1 MNKENILIFN
11 FEANKP
17 PVFKEERGKD
27 YIVYGTEAP
36 WKNLYPDYLVELY
49 NTSGKHNSIIN
60 GKTNYI
66 SGRGW
71 RVDETVRTLEDKVKL
86 ENFINHVGNDSLFEL
101 TKKIVKDNE
110 LFGGYALE
118 VIVTKDGKSLIIN
131 HIDFGDIRVG
141 VEEDTYF
148 YTSDWAAKKPTNN
161 EDFETLTSFPFDGS
175 AVRGERYIC
184 YYKSY
189 RPNLKEYPL
198 PNYVAGVPYIAADYE
213 VANYVLNNTK
223 HGYSGGTIWNFHNG
237 QPTQEAQ
244 AYIKKQI
251 KNKHHGSN
259 NAGEPVIIF
268 DDGKEKGVEIIS
280 TNPNG
285 QDDKFINLNQQIQD
299 EIFTAHGVDASVF
312 IKTIDT
318 GFSNNADELRVAI
331 EAMNSSYIEPNQI
344 MYEKLFNDFVVLLG
358 MPSGLRIEKIAPIKV
373 QISESTLVSVL
384 TTDEI
389 RELAGYKPLEK
400 PLEKKTEQVFSNE
413 DRIYIELS
421 NKGYYDDEVEL
432 ISEKFLDYN
441 PFDFADLGSIDSQ
454 IIDILSN
461 EPKTPL
467 SELAS
472 TVGETEAEVQQRINR
487 LVKEGLLDLQKTQ
500 IKVTDEGEEEVT
512 EIITVYKYVKR
523 PDAPALKTE
532 SRDFCKRMVALSR
545 DKSWT
550 YEEINETRF
559 PLGKGLETMRKERMY
574 LLNVE
579 VGTLTQTQELE
590 RLSADTFGVVER
602 LELRKMLSSYQRLK
616 FKKDLAV
623 KVADEL
629 KEDIEFIIMRPHS
642 KRAKAIRREVK
653 EKNNG

>member
-1 MNKENILIFN
+1 MMNKENILIFN

-27 YIVYGTEAP
+27 YIVYGTESP
-36 WKNLYPDYLVELY
+36 WKNLYPNYLVELY

-71 RVDETVRTLEDKVKL
+71 KVDETVRTLEDKVKL
-86 ENFINHVGNDSLFEL
+86 ENFINRPGNDSLFEL

-118 VIVTKDGKSLIIN
+118 VIVTKDGKGLIIN

-148 YTSDWAAKKPTNN
+148 YTSDWTSRKPTSN
-161 EDFETLTSFPFDGS
+161 EDFETLMSFPFDGT

-198 PNYVAGVPYIAADYE
+198 PNYVSGVPYIAADYE

-223 HGYSGGTIWNFHNG
+223 NGYSGGTIWNFHNG

-268 DDGKEKGVEIIS
+268 DDGKDKGVEIIS

-285 QDDKFINLNQQIQD
+285 QDDKFINLNTQIQD

-331 EAMNSSYIEPNQI
+331 EAMNSSYIEPAQR
-344 MYEKLFNDFVVLLG
+344 MYEKLFNDFALLLG
-358 MPSGLRIEKIAPIKV
+358 MPSGLKIEKIAPISTPL
-373 QISESTLVSVL
+373 SETAL
-384 TTDEI
+384 TAVMTTAEI
-389 RELAGYKPLEK
+389 REMAGLPPLAAEATGSAADALATLSPLVATKVLDNMSAEEIRNLVGLK
-400 PLEKKTEQVFSNE
+400 GSPTITKTEQVFSEEEEFKFDLSEFGYAE
-413 DRIYIELS
+413 DEL
-421 NKGYYDDEVEL
+421 EV
-432 ISEKFLDYN
+432 ISEKELDYN
-441 PFDFADLGSIDSQ
+441 PFDFADIGSIDSQ
-454 IIDILSN
+454 IIDIVKAT
-461 EPKTPL
+461 PKATV
-467 SELAS
+467 EEIGQQ
-472 TVGETEAEVQQRINR
+472 VGETPSEVQERIDR
-487 LVKEGLLDLQKTQ
+487 LVKNGLLDLTKTK
-500 IKVTDEGEEEVT
+500 IKVTDEGERETSEL
-512 EIITVYKYVKR
+512 ITVYKYKLR
-523 PDAPALKTE
+523 HDAPSLRGGR
-532 SRDFCKRMVALSR
+532 SRDFCRKLMGEDRSYELKDIMAMNNRQGSNVFAHRGGWYNNPVTKSR
-545 DKSWT
+545 TNYCRHVW
-550 YEEINETRF
+550 
-559 PLGKGLETMRKERMY
+559 
-574 LLNVE
+574 
-579 VGTLTQTQELE
+579 
-590 RLSADTFGVVER
+590 SARTVKV
-602 LELRKMLSSYQRLK
+602 
-616 FKKDLAV
+616 KKD
-623 KVADEL
+623 
-629 KEDIEFIIMRPHS
+629 
-642 KRAKAIRREVK
+642 AK
-653 EKNNG
+653 

>member
-1 MNKENILIFN
+1 MMNKENILIFN

-36 WKNLYPDYLVELY
+36 FKNLYPNYLVELY

-118 VIVTKDGKSLIIN
+118 VIVTKDGKGLIIN

-148 YTSDWAAKKPTNN
+148 YTSDWASRKPTSN

-175 AVRGERYIC
+175 AVKGERYIC

-268 DDGKEKGVEIIS
+268 DDGKDKGVEIIS

-331 EAMNSSYIEPNQI
+331 EAMNSSYIEPAQR
-344 MYEKLFNDFVVLLG
+344 MYEKLFNDFALLLG
-358 MPSGLRIEKIAPIKV
+358 MPSGLRIEKIAPIPV

-413 DRIYIELS
+413 DEEFKFDLSEFGYAEDEL
-421 NKGYYDDEVEL
+421 EV
-432 ISEKFLDYN
+432 ISEKELDYN
-441 PFDFADLGSIDSQ
+441 PFDFADIGSIDSQ
-454 IIDILSN
+454 VIDIIKAN
-461 EPKTPL
+461 PKTTV
-467 SELAS
+467 EEIGQQ
-472 TVGETEAEVQQRINR
+472 VGETPSEVQERIDR
-487 LVKEGLLDLQKTQ
+487 LVKNGLLDLQKTQ
-500 IKVTDEGEEEVT
+500 IKVTDEGERETSEL
-512 EIITVYKYVKR
+512 ITVYKYKLR
-523 PDAPALKTE
+523 HDAPSLRGGR
-532 SRDFCKRMVALSR
+532 SRDFCRKLMKENRS
-545 DKSWT
+545 
-550 YEEINETRF
+550 YELKDILAMNNRQGSNVFAHRGGWYNNPVTKTR
-559 PLGKGLETMRKERMY
+559 TNYCRH
-574 LLNVE
+574 VW
-579 VGTLTQTQELE
+579 
-590 RLSADTFGVVER
+590 SART
-602 LELRKMLSSYQRLK
+602 
-616 FKKDLAV
+616 V
-623 KVADEL
+623 KVKQDA
-629 KEDIEFIIMRPHS
+629 
-642 KRAKAIRREVK
+642 
-653 EKNNG
+653 

>member
-1 MNKENILIFN
+1 MMNKENILIFN

-36 WKNLYPDYLVELY
+36 YKNLYPDYLVELY
-49 NTSGKHNSIIN
+49 NTSGKHNSIVN

-71 RVDETVRTLEDKVKL
+71 KVDQTVRTLEDKVKL

-118 VIVTKDGKSLIIN
+118 VIVTKDGKGLIIN

-148 YTSDWAAKKPTNN
+148 YTSDWASRKPTSN

-175 AVRGERYIC
+175 AIKGERYIC

-198 PNYVAGVPYIAADYE
+198 PNYISGINYIKSDYE
-213 VANYVLNNTK
+213 VSNYVLNSISN
-223 HGYSGGTIWNFHNG
+223 GYSGGTIWNFHNG

-268 DDGKEKGVEIIS
+268 DDGKDKGVEIIS

-358 MPSGLRIEKIAPIKV
+358 MPSGLKIEKIAPISTPL
-373 QISESTLVSVL
+373 SENAL
-384 TTDEI
+384 TAVMTTAEI
-389 RELAGYKPLEK
+389 REMAGLPPLKAEEQSGGAADALATLSPLVATKVLDNMTAEEIRGLVGLKGSPTITRTESKFSEDEEFKFDLSEFGYAEDELE
-400 PLEKKTEQVFSNE
+400 V
-413 DRIYIELS
+413 
-421 NKGYYDDEVEL
+421 
-432 ISEKFLDYN
+432 ISEKELDYN
-441 PFDFADLGSIDSQ
+441 PFDFADIGSIDSQ
-454 IIDILSN
+454 IIDIVKAT
-461 EPKTPL
+461 PKVTV
-467 SELAS
+467 EEIGQQ
-472 TVGETEAEVQQRINR
+472 VGETPSEVQERIDR
-487 LVKEGLLDLQKTQ
+487 LVKNGLLDLTKTK
-500 IKVTDEGEEEVT
+500 IKVTDEGERETSEL
-512 EIITVYKYVKR
+512 ITVYKYKLR
-523 PDAPALKTE
+523 HDAPSLRGGR
-532 SRDFCKRMVALSR
+532 SRDFCRKLMKENRS
-545 DKSWT
+545 
-550 YEEINETRF
+550 YELKDILAMNNKQGSNVFAHRGGWYNNPVTKTR
-559 PLGKGLETMRKERMY
+559 TNYCRH
-574 LLNVE
+574 VW
-579 VGTLTQTQELE
+579 
-590 RLSADTFGVVER
+590 SARTV
-602 LELRKMLSSYQRLK
+602 RLK
-616 FKKDLAV
+616 KDA
-623 KVADEL
+623 
-629 KEDIEFIIMRPHS
+629 
-642 KRAKAIRREVK
+642 
-653 EKNNG
+653 

>member
-36 WKNLYPDYLVELY
+36 YKNLYPDYLVELY

-71 RVDETVRTLEDKVKL
+71 KVDQTVRTLEDKVKL
-86 ENFINHVGNDSLFEL
+86 ENFINHPGNDSLFEL

-118 VIVTKDGKSLIIN
+118 VIVTKDGKGLIIN

-148 YTSDWAAKKPTNN
+148 YTSDWASRKPTSN
-161 EDFETLTSFPFDGS
+161 EDFETLSSFPFDGS
-175 AVRGERYIC
+175 AVKGERYIC

-198 PNYVAGVPYIAADYE
+198 PNYISGINYIKSDYE
-213 VANYVLNNTK
+213 VSNYVLNSVSN
-223 HGYSGGTIWNFHNG
+223 GYSGGTIWNFHNG

-244 AYIKKQI
+244 SYIKKQI

-268 DDGKEKGVEIIS
+268 DDGKDKGVEIIS

-331 EAMNSSYIEPNQI
+331 EAMNSSYIEPNQR

-358 MPSGLRIEKIAPIKV
+358 MPSGLKIEKIAPIKV

-421 NKGYYDDEVEL
+421 NKGYYDDEVE
-432 ISEKFLDYN
+432 IVSEKFLDYN
-441 PFDFADLGSIDSQ
+441 PFDFADIGAIDSQ

-467 SELAS
+467 NELAS

-487 LVKEGLLDLQKTQ
+487 LVKNGLLDLQKTQ

-512 EIITVYKYVKR
+512 ELITVYKYVKR

-550 YEEINETRF
+550 YEEINDARF
-559 PLGKGLETMRKERMY
+559 PGGRGAG
-574 LLNVE
+574 NNAQ
-579 VGTLTQTQELE
+579 GTDVFTKRGGWYTNPNTGT
-590 RLSADTFGVVER
+590 RTPFCR
-602 LELRKMLSSYQRLK
+602 HIWSSRTVRV
-616 FKKDLAV
+616 KKQ
-623 KVADEL
+623 K
-629 KEDIEFIIMRPHS
+629 
-642 KRAKAIRREVK
+642 
-653 EKNNG
+653 

>member
-27 YIVYGTEAP
+27 YIVYGTESP
-36 WKNLYPDYLVELY
+36 WKNLYPNYLVELY

-71 RVDETVRTLEDKVKL
+71 RVDETVKTLEDRVKL
-86 ENFINHVGNDSLFEL
+86 ENFINHPGNDSLFEL

-118 VIVTKDGKSLIIN
+118 VIVTKDGKGLIIN

-148 YTSDWAAKKPTNN
+148 YTSDWASRKPTSN

-184 YYKSY
+184 YYKCY

-223 HGYSGGTIWNFHNG
+223 NGYSGGTIWNFHNG

-268 DDGKEKGVEIIS
+268 DDGKDKGVEIIS

-312 IKTIDT
+312 IKTADT

-331 EAMNSSYIEPNQI
+331 EAMNSSYIEPAQR
-344 MYEKLFNDFVVLLG
+344 MYEKLFNDFALLLG
-358 MPSGLRIEKIAPIKV
+358 MPSGLKIEKIAPIPV

-400 PLEKKTEQVFSNE
+400 PLEKKTEQVFSDE
-413 DRIYIELS
+413 DTEELFWS
-421 NKGYYDDEVEL
+421 QLESIGYKDEDLEF
-432 ISEKFLDYN
+432 ISERELDYN
-441 PFDFADLGSIDSQ
+441 PFDFADIGSIDSQ
-454 IIDILSN
+454 VIDIIKAN
-461 EPKTPL
+461 PKTTT
-467 SELAS
+467 EEIAQQI
-472 TVGETEAEVQQRINR
+472 GETEAEVKQRIKD
-487 LVKEGLLDLQKTQ
+487 LVKRGLLDLKKTK
-500 IKVTDEGEEEVT
+500 INVTDKGEEAVEKT
-512 EIITVYKYVKR
+512 PPGIEEIITVYKYKLRADVTG
-523 PDAPALKTE
+523 PSVIEGT
-532 SRDFCKRMVALSR
+532 RDFCRRMVQLSR
-545 DKSWT
+545 DRSWT
-550 YEEINETRF
+550 YEQITEFRDSVA
-559 PLGKGLETMRKERMY
+559 GSKGEG
-574 LLNVE
+574 LNAQ
-579 VGTLTQTQELE
+579 GTDLWSK
-590 RLSADTFGVVER
+590 RGGWWNRNGNRVPYCRHVWSARTVRV
-602 LELRKMLSSYQRLK
+602 
-616 FKKDLAV
+616 KKDA
-623 KVADEL
+623 
-629 KEDIEFIIMRPHS
+629 
-642 KRAKAIRREVK
+642 
-653 EKNNG
+653 

>member
-1 MNKENILIFN
+1 MMNKENILIFN

-27 YIVYGTEAP
+27 YIVYGTESP
-36 WKNLYPDYLVELY
+36 WKNLYPNYLVELY

-71 RVDETVRTLEDKVKL
+71 KVDQTVRTLEDKVKL
-86 ENFINHVGNDSLFEL
+86 ENFINRPGNDSLFEL

-118 VIVTKDGKSLIIN
+118 VIVTKDGKGLIIN

-148 YTSDWAAKKPTNN
+148 YTSDWASRKPTSN
-161 EDFETLTSFPFDGS
+161 EDFETLMSFPFDGT

-198 PNYVAGVPYIAADYE
+198 PNYVSGVPYIAADYE

-223 HGYSGGTIWNFHNG
+223 NGYSGGTIWNFHNG

-268 DDGKEKGVEIIS
+268 DDGKDKGVEIIS

-285 QDDKFINLNQQIQD
+285 QDDKFINLNTQIQD

-312 IKTIDT
+312 IKTQDT

-331 EAMNSSYIEPNQI
+331 EAMNSSYIEPAQR
-344 MYEKLFNDFVVLLG
+344 MYEKLFNDFALLLG

-400 PLEKKTEQVFSNE
+400 PLEKKTEQVFSDE
-413 DRIYIELS
+413 DFELDLS
-421 NKGYYDDEVEL
+421 EFGYAEDELEV
-432 ISEKFLDYN
+432 ISEKELDYN
-441 PFDFADLGSIDSQ
+441 PFDFADIGSIDSQ
-454 IIDILSN
+454 IIDIVKAT
-461 EPKTPL
+461 PKATV
-467 SELAS
+467 EEIGQQ
-472 TVGETEAEVQQRINR
+472 VGETPSEVQERIDR
-487 LVKEGLLDLQKTQ
+487 LVKNGLLDLTKTK
-500 IKVTDEGEEEVT
+500 IKVTDEGERETSEL
-512 EIITVYKYVKR
+512 ITVYKYKLR
-523 PDAPALKTE
+523 HDAPSLRGGR
-532 SRDFCKRMVALSR
+532 SRDFCRKLMKENRS
-545 DKSWT
+545 
-550 YEEINETRF
+550 YELKDILAMNNRQGSNVFAHRGGWYNNPVTKTR
-559 PLGKGLETMRKERMY
+559 TNYCRH
-574 LLNVE
+574 VW
-579 VGTLTQTQELE
+579 
-590 RLSADTFGVVER
+590 SARTVKV
-602 LELRKMLSSYQRLK
+602 
-616 FKKDLAV
+616 KKD
-623 KVADEL
+623 
-629 KEDIEFIIMRPHS
+629 
-642 KRAKAIRREVK
+642 AK
-653 EKNNG
+653 

>member
-1 MNKENILIFN
+1 MMNKENILIFN

-27 YIVYGTEAP
+27 YIVYGTESP
-36 WKNLYPDYLVELY
+36 WKNLYPNYLVELY
-49 NTSGKHNSIIN
+49 NTSGKHNSIVN

-71 RVDETVRTLEDKVKL
+71 KVDQTVRTLEDKVKL

-118 VIVTKDGKSLIIN
+118 VIVTKDGKGLIIN

-148 YTSDWAAKKPTNN
+148 YTSDWASRKPTSN

-268 DDGKEKGVEIIS
+268 DDGKDKGVEIIS

-358 MPSGLRIEKIAPIKV
+358 MPSGLKIEKIAPIKV
-373 QISESTLVSVL
+373 QLSESTIVSVL

-413 DRIYIELS
+413 EDELFWAELS
-421 NKGYYDDEVEL
+421 KLGYRDDELEV
-432 ISEKFLDYN
+432 ISEKELDYN
-441 PFDFADLGSIDSQ
+441 PFDFADIGSIDRQ
-454 IIDILSN
+454 VIDIIQAD
-461 EPKTPL
+461 PKTTI
-467 SELAS
+467 EDIAQQ
-472 TVGETEAEVQQRINR
+472 VGETPNEVQERIDR
-487 LVKEGLLDLQKTQ
+487 LVKNGLLDLKKTK
-500 IKVTDEGEEEVT
+500 INVTEEGEEAVEKTPVGIE
-512 EIITVYKYVKR
+512 EIITVYKY
-523 PDAPALKTE
+523 ALRADLSGSPIIAGT
-532 SRDFCKRMVALSR
+532 RDYCREMLG
-545 DKSWT
+545 
-550 YEEINETRF
+550 
-559 PLGKGLETMRKERMY
+559 LGK
-574 LLNVE
+574 
-579 VGTLTQTQELE
+579 
-590 RLSADTFGVVER
+590 
-602 LELRKMLSSYQRLK
+602 SYTR
-616 FKKDLAV
+616 
-623 KVADEL
+623 DEL
-629 KEDIEFIIMRPHS
+629 LGMVNDFGQSTFKHRGGWWNRNGNRVPYCRHVWS
-642 KRAKAIRREVK
+642 ARTVK
-653 EKNNG
+653 LKKNA

>member
-27 YIVYGTEAP
+27 YIVYGTESP
-36 WKNLYPDYLVELY
+36 WKNLYPNYLVELY

-71 RVDETVRTLEDKVKL
+71 RVDETVKTLEDRVKL
-86 ENFINHVGNDSLFEL
+86 ENFINRPGNDSLFEL

-118 VIVTKDGKSLIIN
+118 VIVTKDGKGLIIN

-148 YTSDWAAKKPTNN
+148 YTSDWASRKPTSN

-184 YYKSY
+184 YYKCY

-223 HGYSGGTIWNFHNG
+223 NGYSGGTIWNFHNG

-268 DDGKEKGVEIIS
+268 DDGKDKGVEIIS

-312 IKTIDT
+312 IKTQDT

-331 EAMNSSYIEPNQI
+331 EAMNSSYIEPAQR
-344 MYEKLFNDFVVLLG
+344 MYEKLFNDFALLLG
-358 MPSGLRIEKIAPIKV
+358 MPSGLKIEKIAPIKV

-400 PLEKKTEQVFSNE
+400 PLEKKTEQVFSEE
-413 DRIYIELS
+413 DTEELFWS
-421 NKGYYDDEVEL
+421 QLESIGYKDEDLEF
-432 ISEKFLDYN
+432 ISERELDYN
-441 PFDFADLGSIDSQ
+441 PFDFADIGSIDSQ
-454 IIDILSN
+454 VIDIIKAN
-461 EPKTPL
+461 PKTTI
-467 SELAS
+467 EEIAQQI
-472 TVGETEAEVQQRINR
+472 GETEAEVTQRIKD
-487 LVKEGLLDLQKTQ
+487 LVERGLLDLKKTK
-500 IKVTDEGEEEVT
+500 INVTDEGEEEVSK
-512 EIITVYKYVKR
+512 IITVYKYKLRADLAGEPPVIEG
-523 PDAPALKTE
+523 T
-532 SRDFCKRMVALSR
+532 RDFCRRMVKLSR
-545 DKSWT
+545 DRSWT
-550 YEEINETRF
+550 YKQITEFRDPIA
-559 PLGKGLETMRKERMY
+559 GSKGEG
-574 LLNVE
+574 LNAQGSDLWSKRGGWWNRNGNRVPYCRH
-579 VGTLTQTQELE
+579 VW
-590 RLSADTFGVVER
+590 SART
-602 LELRKMLSSYQRLK
+602 
-616 FKKDLAV
+616 ATV
-623 KVADEL
+623 KV
-629 KEDIEFIIMRPHS
+629 K
-642 KRAKAIRREVK
+642 
-653 EKNNG
+653 

>member
-1 MNKENILIFN
+1 MMNKENILIFN

-36 WKNLYPDYLVELY
+36 YKNLYPDYLVELY
-49 NTSGKHNSIIN
+49 NTSGKHNSIVN

-71 RVDETVRTLEDKVKL
+71 KVDQTVRTLEDKVKL

-118 VIVTKDGKSLIIN
+118 VIVTKDGKGLIIN

-148 YTSDWAAKKPTNN
+148 YTSDWASRKPTSN

-175 AVRGERYIC
+175 AIKGERYIC

-198 PNYVAGVPYIAADYE
+198 PNYISGINYIKSDYE
-213 VANYVLNNTK
+213 VSNYVLNSISN
-223 HGYSGGTIWNFHNG
+223 GYSGGTIWNFHNG

-268 DDGKEKGVEIIS
+268 DDGKDKGVEIIS

-312 IKTIDT
+312 IKTVDT

-358 MPSGLRIEKIAPIKV
+358 MPSGLKIEKIAPIKI

-400 PLEKKTEQVFSNE
+400 PLEKKTEKVFSE
-413 DRIYIELS
+413 DEEFKFDLSEFGYAEDEL
-421 NKGYYDDEVEL
+421 EV
-432 ISEKFLDYN
+432 ISEKELDYN
-441 PFDFADLGSIDSQ
+441 PFDFADIGSIDSQ
-454 IIDILSN
+454 IIDIVKAT
-461 EPKTPL
+461 PKVTV
-467 SELAS
+467 EEIGQQ
-472 TVGETEAEVQQRINR
+472 VGETPSEVQERIDR
-487 LVKEGLLDLQKTQ
+487 LVKNGLLDLTKTK
-500 IKVTDEGEEEVT
+500 IKVTDEGERETSEL
-512 EIITVYKYVKR
+512 ITVYKYKLR
-523 PDAPALKTE
+523 HDAPSLRGGR
-532 SRDFCKRMVALSR
+532 SRDFCRKLMKENRS
-545 DKSWT
+545 
-550 YEEINETRF
+550 YELKDILAMNNKQGSNVFAHRGGWYNNPVTKTR
-559 PLGKGLETMRKERMY
+559 TNYCRH
-574 LLNVE
+574 VW
-579 VGTLTQTQELE
+579 
-590 RLSADTFGVVER
+590 SARTV
-602 LELRKMLSSYQRLK
+602 RLK
-616 FKKDLAV
+616 KDA
-623 KVADEL
+623 
-629 KEDIEFIIMRPHS
+629 
-642 KRAKAIRREVK
+642 
-653 EKNNG
+653 

>member
-1 MNKENILIFN
+1 MMNKENILIFN

-36 WKNLYPDYLVELY
+36 YKNLYPDYLVELY
-49 NTSGKHNSIIN
+49 NTSGKHNAIIN

-71 RVDETVRTLEDKVKL
+71 KVDQTVRTLQDKVKL
-86 ENFINHVGNDSLFEL
+86 ENFINNVGNDSLFEL

-118 VIVTKDGKSLIIN
+118 VIVTKDGKGLIIN
-131 HIDFGDIRVG
+131 HIDFGYIRVG

-148 YTSDWAAKKPTNN
+148 YTDDWASRKPTSN
-161 EDFETLTSFPFDGS
+161 EDFETLTPFPFDGS
-175 AVRGERYIC
+175 AVRGERYIV

-198 PNYVAGVPYIAADYE
+198 PNYISGINYISSDYE
-213 VANYVLNNTK
+213 VSNYVLNNTK
-223 HGYSGGTIWNFHNG
+223 NGFSGSTIWNFHSG
-237 QPTQEAQ
+237 SPTQEAQ

-268 DDGKEKGVEIIS
+268 DDGKDKGVDIIS
-280 TNPNG
+280 VNPNG

-358 MPSGLRIEKIAPIKV
+358 MPSGLKIEKIAPIKI

-400 PLEKKTEQVFSNE
+400 PLEKKTEQVFSE
-413 DRIYIELS
+413 DEEFKFDLSEFGYAEDEL
-421 NKGYYDDEVEL
+421 EV
-432 ISEKFLDYN
+432 ISEKELDYN
-441 PFDFADLGSIDSQ
+441 PFDFADIGSIDSQ
-454 IIDILSN
+454 IIDIVKAT
-461 EPKTPL
+461 PKATV
-467 SELAS
+467 EEIGQQ
-472 TVGETEAEVQQRINR
+472 VGETPSEVQERIDR
-487 LVKEGLLDLQKTQ
+487 LVKNGLLDLTKTK
-500 IKVTDEGEEEVT
+500 IKVTDEGERETSEL
-512 EIITVYKYVKR
+512 ITVYKYKLR
-523 PDAPALKTE
+523 HDAPSLRGGR
-532 SRDFCKRMVALSR
+532 SRDFCRKLMKENRS
-545 DKSWT
+545 
-550 YEEINETRF
+550 YELKDILAMNNKQGSNVFAHRGGWYNNPVTKTR
-559 PLGKGLETMRKERMY
+559 TNYCRH
-574 LLNVE
+574 VW
-579 VGTLTQTQELE
+579 
-590 RLSADTFGVVER
+590 SART
-602 LELRKMLSSYQRLK
+602 
-616 FKKDLAV
+616 V
-623 KVADEL
+623 KVKTD
-629 KEDIEFIIMRPHS
+629 
-642 KRAKAIRREVK
+642 AK
-653 EKNNG
+653 

>member
-1 MNKENILIFN
+1 MMNKENILIFN

-36 WKNLYPDYLVELY
+36 WKNLYPNYLVELY

-71 RVDETVRTLEDKVKL
+71 KVDQTVRTLEDKVKL

-118 VIVTKDGKSLIIN
+118 VIVTKDGKGLIIN

-148 YTSDWAAKKPTNN
+148 YTSDWTSKKPANN
-161 EDFETLTSFPFDGS
+161 EDFETLTPFPFDGS

-268 DDGKEKGVEIIS
+268 DDGKDKGVEIIS

-358 MPSGLRIEKIAPIKV
+358 MPSGLKIEKIAPIKV
-373 QISESTLVSVL
+373 QLSESTIVSVL

-400 PLEKKTEQVFSNE
+400 PLENKTEQVFSSYE
-413 DRIYIELS
+413 LDLAFSKIGFTDDQIEV
-421 NKGYYDDEVEL
+421 VE
-432 ISEKFLDYN
+432 IFDIDYN
-441 PFDFADLGSIDSQ
+441 PFDFADMSPIDGQ
-454 IIDILSN
+454 VVDIIKANPEATI
-461 EPKTPL
+461 EEI
-467 SELAS
+467 SEQ
-472 TVGETEAEVQQRINR
+472 VGETPSEVQKRIDR
-487 LVKEGLLDLQKTQ
+487 LVKNGLLDLNGTKIEITE
-500 IKVTDEGEEEVT
+500 EGEQEVS
-512 EIITVYKYVKR
+512 ELITVYKYAKR
-523 PDAPALKTE
+523 ADISGNEIIAGT
-532 SRDFCKRMVALSR
+532 RDYCRDMLAR
-545 DKSWT
+545 DKS
-550 YEEINETRF
+550 YTR
-559 PLGKGLETMRKERMY
+559 
-574 LLNVE
+574 
-579 VGTLTQTQELE
+579 QELLGMVNDFGQSTFTH
-590 RLSADTFGVVER
+590 RGGWWNRNGNRVPYCRHVWSARTVKV
-602 LELRKMLSSYQRLK
+602 
-616 FKKDLAV
+616 KKDA
-623 KVADEL
+623 
-629 KEDIEFIIMRPHS
+629 
-642 KRAKAIRREVK
+642 
-653 EKNNG
+653 

>member
-1 MNKENILIFN
+1 MMNKENILIFN

-27 YIVYGTEAP
+27 YIVYGTESP
-36 WKNLYPDYLVELY
+36 WKNLYPNYLVELY

-71 RVDETVRTLEDKVKL
+71 KVDQTVRTLEDKVKL

-118 VIVTKDGKSLIIN
+118 VIVTKDGKGLIIN

-148 YTSDWAAKKPTNN
+148 YTSDWASRKPTSN

-184 YYKSY
+184 YYKCY

-223 HGYSGGTIWNFHNG
+223 NGYSGGTIWNFHNG
-237 QPTQEAQ
+237 NPTQEAQ
-244 AYIKKQI
+244 SYIKKQI

-268 DDGKEKGVEIIS
+268 DDGKDKGVEIIS

-312 IKTIDT
+312 IKTEDT

-331 EAMNSSYIEPNQI
+331 EAMNSSYIEPAQR
-344 MYEKLFNDFVVLLG
+344 MYEKLFNDFALLLG
-358 MPSGLRIEKIAPIKV
+358 MPSGLRIEKIAPIPV

-400 PLEKKTEQVFSNE
+400 PLQKEVKQVFSDE
-413 DRIYIELS
+413 DRIWIELA
-421 NKGYYDDEVEL
+421 NTGYLDSEVEL

-441 PFDFADLGSIDSQ
+441 PFDFKDIGAIDSQ

-472 TVGETEAEVQQRINR
+472 TIGETEAEVQQRINR
-487 LVKEGLLDLQKTQ
+487 LVKNGLLDVQKTQ
-500 IKVTDEGEEEVT
+500 IKVTDEGEEEVS
-512 EIITVYKYVKR
+512 EIITVYKYVLR
-523 PDAPALKTE
+523 PLAPPLKTE

-545 DKSWT
+545 DRSWT
-550 YEEINETRF
+550 YEQINETRF
-559 PLGKGLETMRKERMY
+559 PLGKGSG
-574 LLNVE
+574 NNAQ
-579 VGTLTQTQELE
+579 GTDVFTNRGGWYTNPNTGT
-590 RLSADTFGVVER
+590 RTPFCR
-602 LELRKMLSSYQRLK
+602 HIWSSRTVRV
-616 FKKDLAV
+616 KKQ
-623 KVADEL
+623 K
-629 KEDIEFIIMRPHS
+629 
-642 KRAKAIRREVK
+642 
-653 EKNNG
+653 

>member
-1 MNKENILIFN
+1 MMNKENILIFN

-27 YIVYGTEAP
+27 YIVYGTDAP
-36 WKNLYPDYLVELY
+36 YKNLYPDYLVELY
-49 NTSGKHNSIIN
+49 NTSGKHNAIIN

-71 RVDETVRTLEDKVKL
+71 KVDQTVRTLQDKVKL
-86 ENFINHVGNDSLFEL
+86 ENFINNPGNDSLFEL

-118 VIVTKDGKSLIIN
+118 VIVTKDGKGLIIN
-131 HIDFGDIRVG
+131 HIDFGYIRVG
-141 VEEDTYF
+141 IEEDTYF
-148 YTSDWAAKKPTNN
+148 YTDDWASRKPTSN
-161 EDFETLTSFPFDGS
+161 EDFETLIPFPFDGS
-175 AVRGERYIC
+175 AVRGQRYIC

-198 PNYVAGVPYIAADYE
+198 PNYVSGVPYIAADYE

-223 HGYSGGTIWNFHNG
+223 NGYSGGTIWNFHNG

-268 DDGKEKGVEIIS
+268 DDGKDKGVEIIS

-331 EAMNSSYIEPNQI
+331 EAMNSSYIEPNQRL
-344 MYEKLFNDFVVLLG
+344 YEKLFNDFAVLLG
-358 MPSGLRIEKIAPIKV
+358 MPSGLKIEKIAPLKV

-389 RELAGYKPLEK
+389 RELAGFKPLEK

-413 DRIYIELS
+413 DRIWIELA
-421 NKGYYDDEVEL
+421 NTGYYDDEVEL
-432 ISEKFLDYN
+432 VSEKFLDYN
-441 PFDFADLGSIDSQ
+441 PFDFADIGSIDSQ

-467 SELAS
+467 SELSSA
-472 TVGETEAEVQQRINR
+472 VGETEAEVQQRINR
-487 LVKEGLLDLQKTQ
+487 LVKNGLLDLQKTQ
-500 IKVTDEGEEEVT
+500 IKVTDEGEREVT

-523 PDAPALKTE
+523 PDAPPLETE
-532 SRDFCKRMVALSR
+532 SRDFCRRMVALSK

-550 YEEINETRF
+550 YDQINDTRF
-559 PLGKGLETMRKERMY
+559 TAQGGRGAG
-574 LLNVE
+574 NNAQ
-579 VGTLTQTQELE
+579 GTDLFTNRGGWYTNPNTGT
-590 RLSADTFGVVER
+590 RTPFCR
-602 LELRKMLSSYQRLK
+602 HIWSSRTVR
-616 FKKDLAV
+616 V
-623 KVADEL
+623 K
-629 KEDIEFIIMRPHS
+629 
-642 KRAKAIRREVK
+642 K
-653 EKNNG
+653 EKQNG

>member
-1 MNKENILIFN
+1 MMNKENILIFN

-27 YIVYGTEAP
+27 YIVYGTESP
-36 WKNLYPDYLVELY
+36 WKNLYPNYLVELY

-71 RVDETVRTLEDKVKL
+71 KVDQTVRTLEDKVKL

-118 VIVTKDGKSLIIN
+118 VIVTKDGKGLIIN

-148 YTSDWAAKKPTNN
+148 YTSDWASRKPTSN

-175 AVRGERYIC
+175 AIKGERYIC

-198 PNYVAGVPYIAADYE
+198 PNYISGVNYISADYE
-213 VANYVLNNTK
+213 ISNYVLNNCK
-223 HGYSGGTIWNFHNG
+223 SGFSGSVVFNFHNG
-237 QPTQEAQ
+237 NPTQEAQ

-259 NAGEPVIIF
+259 NAGEPIIIF
-268 DDGKEKGVEIIS
+268 DDGKDKGVDIIPV
-280 TNPNG
+280 TPNG
-285 QDDKFINLNQQIQD
+285 QDDKFINLNKQVQD

-358 MPSGLRIEKIAPIKV
+358 MPSGLKIEKIAPIKI

-400 PLEKKTEQVFSNE
+400 PLEKKTEQVFSE
-413 DRIYIELS
+413 DEEFKFDLSEFGYAEDEL
-421 NKGYYDDEVEL
+421 EV
-432 ISEKFLDYN
+432 ISEKELDYN
-441 PFDFADLGSIDSQ
+441 PFDFADMSPIDSQ
-454 IIDILSN
+454 VIDIIKAN
-461 EPKTPL
+461 PKVTV
-467 SELAS
+467 EEIAQQ
-472 TVGETEAEVQQRINR
+472 VGETPSEVQERIDR
-487 LVKEGLLDLQKTQ
+487 LVKNGLLDLQKTK
-500 IKVTDEGEEEVT
+500 IKVTEEGERETSEL
-512 EIITVYKYVKR
+512 ITVYKYKLR
-523 PDAPALKTE
+523 HDAPSLRGGR
-532 SRDFCKRMVALSR
+532 SRDFC
-545 DKSWT
+545 
-550 YEEINETRF
+550 
-559 PLGKGLETMRKERMY
+559 RKLMKENR
-574 LLNVE
+574 
-579 VGTLTQTQELE
+579 
-590 RLSADTFGVVER
+590 
-602 LELRKMLSSYQRLK
+602 SY
-616 FKKDLAV
+616 
-623 KVADEL
+623 EL
-629 KEDIEFIIMRPHS
+629 KDILAMNNKQGSNVFAHRGGWYNNPVTKTRTNYCRHVWS
-642 KRAKAIRREVK
+642 ARTVK
-653 EKNNG
+653 LKTDA

>member
-1 MNKENILIFN
+1 MMNKENILIFN

-27 YIVYGTEAP
+27 YIVYGTESP
-36 WKNLYPDYLVELY
+36 WKNLYPNYLVELY

-71 RVDETVRTLEDKVKL
+71 KVDQTVRTLEDKVKL

-118 VIVTKDGKSLIIN
+118 VIVTKDGKGLIIN

-148 YTSDWAAKKPTNN
+148 YTSDWASRKPTSN

-184 YYKSY
+184 YYKCY

-223 HGYSGGTIWNFHNG
+223 NGYSGGTIWNFHNG

-268 DDGKEKGVEIIS
+268 DDGKDKGVEIIS

-312 IKTIDT
+312 IKTQDT

-331 EAMNSSYIEPNQI
+331 EAMNSSYIEPAQR
-344 MYEKLFNDFVVLLG
+344 MYEKLFNDFALLLG
-358 MPSGLRIEKIAPIKV
+358 MPSGLKIEKIAPIPV

-400 PLEKKTEQVFSNE
+400 PLEKKTEQVFKEE
-413 DRIYIELS
+413 DTEELFWS
-421 NKGYYDDEVEL
+421 QLESIGYKDEDLEF
-432 ISEKFLDYN
+432 ISERELDYN
-441 PFDFADLGSIDSQ
+441 PFDFADIGSIDRQ
-454 IIDILSN
+454 VIDIIQAN
-461 EPKTPL
+461 PKTTI
-467 SELAS
+467 EEIAQQI
-472 TVGETEAEVQQRINR
+472 GETEAEVKQRIKD
-487 LVKEGLLDLQKTQ
+487 LVKRDLLDLKKTK
-500 IKVTDEGEEEVT
+500 INVTDKGEEAVGKTPVGIE
-512 EIITVYKYVKR
+512 EIITVYKYKLRADVSG
-523 PDAPALKTE
+523 PAVIEGT
-532 SRDFCKRMVALSR
+532 RNFCRRMVALSQTR
-545 DKSWT
+545 SWT
-550 YEEINETRF
+550 YEQINEFRDSVA
-559 PLGKGLETMRKERMY
+559 GSKGEG
-574 LLNVE
+574 LNAQ
-579 VGTLTQTQELE
+579 GTDLWSK
-590 RLSADTFGVVER
+590 RGGWWNRNGVRVPYCRHVWSARTVR
-602 LELRKMLSSYQRLK
+602 
-616 FKKDLAV
+616 V
-623 KVADEL
+623 KV
-629 KEDIEFIIMRPHS
+629 K
-642 KRAKAIRREVK
+642 
-653 EKNNG
+653 

>member
-1 MNKENILIFN
+1 MMNKENILIFN

-36 WKNLYPDYLVELY
+36 YKNLYPDYLVELY
-49 NTSGKHNSIIN
+49 NTSGKHNSIVN

-71 RVDETVRTLEDKVKL
+71 KVDQTVRTLEDKVKL

-118 VIVTKDGKSLIIN
+118 VIVTKDGKGLIIN

-148 YTSDWAAKKPTNN
+148 YTSDWASRKPTSN

-175 AVRGERYIC
+175 AIKGERYIC

-312 IKTIDT
+312 IKTVDT

-358 MPSGLRIEKIAPIKV
+358 MPSGLKIEKIAPIKI

-400 PLEKKTEQVFSNE
+400 PLEKKTEQVFSE
-413 DRIYIELS
+413 DEEFKFDLSEFGYAEDEL
-421 NKGYYDDEVEL
+421 EV
-432 ISEKFLDYN
+432 ISEKELDYN
-441 PFDFADLGSIDSQ
+441 PFDFADIGSIDSQ
-454 IIDILSN
+454 IIDIVKAT
-461 EPKTPL
+461 PKVTV
-467 SELAS
+467 EEIGQQ
-472 TVGETEAEVQQRINR
+472 VGETPSEVQERIDR
-487 LVKEGLLDLQKTQ
+487 LVKNGLLDLTKTK
-500 IKVTDEGEEEVT
+500 IKVTDEGERETSEL
-512 EIITVYKYVKR
+512 ITVYKYKLR
-523 PDAPALKTE
+523 HDAPSLRGGR
-532 SRDFCKRMVALSR
+532 SRDFCRKLMKENRS
-545 DKSWT
+545 
-550 YEEINETRF
+550 YELKDILAMNNKQGSNVFAHRGGWYNNPVTKTR
-559 PLGKGLETMRKERMY
+559 TNYCRH
-574 LLNVE
+574 VW
-579 VGTLTQTQELE
+579 
-590 RLSADTFGVVER
+590 SARTVKV
-602 LELRKMLSSYQRLK
+602 
-616 FKKDLAV
+616 KKDA
-623 KVADEL
+623 
-629 KEDIEFIIMRPHS
+629 
-642 KRAKAIRREVK
+642 
-653 EKNNG
+653 

>member
-1 MNKENILIFN
+1 MMNKENILIFN
-11 FEANKP
+11 FEAHKP

-27 YIVYGTEAP
+27 YIVYGAEAP
-36 WKNLYPDYLVELY
+36 YKNLYPDYLVELY

-71 RVDETVRTLEDKVKL
+71 KVDQTVRTLEDKVKL
-86 ENFINHVGNDSLFEL
+86 ENFINNVGNDSLFEL

-118 VIVTKDGKSLIIN
+118 VIVTKDGKGLIIN
-131 HIDFGDIRVG
+131 HIDFGYIRVG

-148 YTSDWAAKKPTNN
+148 YTDNWASRKPTAN
-161 EDFETLTSFPFDGS
+161 EDFETLSSFPFDGS

-223 HGYSGGTIWNFHNG
+223 NGYSGGTIWNFHNG

-268 DDGKEKGVEIIS
+268 DDGKDKGVEIIS

-358 MPSGLRIEKIAPIKV
+358 MPSGLKIEKVLPISTPL
-373 QISESTLVSVL
+373 SETAL
-384 TTDEI
+384 TAVMTTAEI
-389 RELAGYKPLEK
+389 RDMAGLPPLAAEATGSAADALATLSPLVATKVLDNMSAEEIRNLVGLKGSPVITRTESKFSEEDEFKFDLSEFGYAEDEL
-400 PLEKKTEQVFSNE
+400 
-413 DRIYIELS
+413 
-421 NKGYYDDEVEL
+421 EV
-432 ISEKFLDYN
+432 ISEKELDYN
-441 PFDFADLGSIDSQ
+441 PFDFADMSAIDSQ
-454 IIDILSN
+454 IIDIIKVS
-461 EPKTPL
+461 PD
-467 SELAS
+467 S
-472 TVGETEAEVQQRINR
+472 TVPEIAEQVRETPSEVQQRIDR
-487 LVKEGLLDLQKTQ
+487 LVKNGLLDLNG
-500 IKVTDEGEEEVT
+500 TDIEITEEGERETSEL
-512 EIITVYKYVKR
+512 ITVYKYALR
-523 PDAPALKTE
+523 HDAPALRGH
-532 SRDFCKRMVALSR
+532 SRDFCKKLMREDRSYELSDIMVMNNRQGSNVFAHR
-545 DKSWT
+545 GGWYNNPVTK
-550 YEEINETRF
+550 TR
-559 PLGKGLETMRKERMY
+559 TNYCRHVWRAR
-574 LLNVE
+574 
-579 VGTLTQTQELE
+579 T
-590 RLSADTFGVVER
+590 
-602 LELRKMLSSYQRLK
+602 
-616 FKKDLAV
+616 V
-623 KVADEL
+623 KV
-629 KEDIEFIIMRPHS
+629 I
-642 KRAKAIRREVK
+642 
-653 EKNNG
+653 NNA

>member
-1 MNKENILIFN
+1 MMNKENILIFN

-27 YIVYGTEAP
+27 YIVYGTESP
-36 WKNLYPDYLVELY
+36 WKNLYPNYLVELY
-49 NTSGKHNSIIN
+49 NTSGKHNSIVN

-118 VIVTKDGKSLIIN
+118 VIVTKDGKGLIIN

-268 DDGKEKGVEIIS
+268 DDGKDKGVEIIS

-312 IKTIDT
+312 IKTVDT

-344 MYEKLFNDFVVLLG
+344 MYEKLFNDFALLLG
-358 MPSGLRIEKIAPIKV
+358 MPSGLKIEKIAPIKV
-373 QISESTLVSVL
+373 QLSESTIVSVL

-413 DRIYIELS
+413 DEELFWTELS
-421 NKGYYDDEVEL
+421 KLGYHDDELEV
-432 ISEKFLDYN
+432 ISEKELDYN
-441 PFDFADLGSIDSQ
+441 PFDFADIGSIDRQ
-454 IIDILSN
+454 VIDIIQAD
-461 EPKTPL
+461 PKTTI
-467 SELAS
+467 EDIAQQ
-472 TVGETEAEVQQRINR
+472 VGETPSEVQERIDR
-487 LVKEGLLDLQKTQ
+487 LVKNGLLDLKKTK
-500 IKVTDEGEEEVT
+500 INVTDEGEEAVEKTPVGIE
-512 EIITVYKYVKR
+512 EIITVYKY
-523 PDAPALKTE
+523 ALRADLSGSPIIAGT
-532 SRDFCKRMVALSR
+532 RDYCREMLG
-545 DKSWT
+545 
-550 YEEINETRF
+550 
-559 PLGKGLETMRKERMY
+559 LGKSYTREE
-574 LLNVE
+574 LLGMVNDFGQSTFKHRGGWWNRNGNRVPYCRH
-579 VGTLTQTQELE
+579 VW
-590 RLSADTFGVVER
+590 SARTVRV
-602 LELRKMLSSYQRLK
+602 
-616 FKKDLAV
+616 KKDA
-623 KVADEL
+623 
-629 KEDIEFIIMRPHS
+629 
-642 KRAKAIRREVK
+642 
-653 EKNNG
+653 

>member
-1 MNKENILIFN
+1 MMNKENILIFN

-36 WKNLYPDYLVELY
+36 YKNLYPDYLVELY
-49 NTSGKHNSIIN
+49 NTSGKHNSIVN

-118 VIVTKDGKSLIIN
+118 VIVTKDGKGLIIN

-268 DDGKEKGVEIIS
+268 DDGKDKGVEIIS

-358 MPSGLRIEKIAPIKV
+358 MPSGLKIEKIAPIPV

-432 ISEKFLDYN
+432 ITEKFLDYN
-441 PFDFADLGSIDSQ
+441 PFDFADIGAIDSQ

-467 SELAS
+467 NELAS

-500 IKVTDEGEEEVT
+500 IKVTDEGEEEVS

-550 YEEINETRF
+550 YQEINETRF
-559 PLGKGLETMRKERMY
+559 PLGRGSG
-574 LLNVE
+574 NNAQ
-579 VGTLTQTQELE
+579 GTDVFTKRGGWYTNPNTGT
-590 RLSADTFGVVER
+590 RTPFCR
-602 LELRKMLSSYQRLK
+602 HIWSSRTVRV
-616 FKKDLAV
+616 KKQ
-623 KVADEL
+623 K
-629 KEDIEFIIMRPHS
+629 
-642 KRAKAIRREVK
+642 
-653 EKNNG
+653 